1 MTIFNAFYDPF
12 SREVTSNGGRKFDR
26 DALFVTQPNVLK
38 IRDATLTPQGLLA
51 GGCLQICF
59 FFDLDG

>member
-1 MTIFNAFYDPF
+1 MRFMILLVEKF
-12 SREVTSNGGRKFDR
+12 TSNGGRKFDR
-26 DALFVTQPNVLK
+26 DALFVTQPKGLK

-59 FFDLDG
+59 FSI

>member
-12 SREVTSNGGRKFDR
+12 SREVTSNRGPKFDR
-26 DALFVTQPNVLK
+26 DALFVTQPKGLK